1 MSNKWIGWIRTK
13 SNRLESSTFTTLNN
27 NIHDATAE
35 VASRTGAKYVSLYP
49 TQDPAPAPKI
59 PPAVA
64 TAASVAAG
72 AGTAFTES
80 DFGFLIIGGLA
91 IIFWP
96 ITLTIF
102 IIWFIRWWRK
112 RDVIRGLIS
121 VFVSYLPWSIK
132 LPLRRRYEWLN

>member
-49 TQDPAPAPKI
+49 TQDTAPKI
-59 PPAVA
+59 PPVVA
-64 TAASVAAG
+64 TAASVAVAG
-72 AGTAFTES
+72 GTAFTES
-80 DFGFLIIGGLA
+80 DFGFLILGGIA

-96 ITLTIF
+96 ITLAIF